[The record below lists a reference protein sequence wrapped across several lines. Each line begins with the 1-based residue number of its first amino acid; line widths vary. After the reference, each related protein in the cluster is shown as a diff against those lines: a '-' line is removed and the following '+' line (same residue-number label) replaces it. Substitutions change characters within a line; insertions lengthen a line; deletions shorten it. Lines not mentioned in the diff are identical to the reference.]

1 MYEDGWVFSEL
12 TVVEVGEVL
21 DEFSLFCKMS
31 SCNRF
36 NSSSSSNVCC
46 TECVEYGDIK
56 FWIKYWDRLSA
67 ADISSSK
74 FKHCIEKRLK
84 DLFLELSDLV
94 LENTRRSVLEARHL
108 KGCLR
113 TRSAE
118 THGFLGRAS
127 HFLHQGQKI
136 LD

>member
-12 TVVEVGEVL
+12 GLVEACKVL
-21 DEFSLFCKMS
+21 DKFSLFCKMS
-31 SCNRF
+31 SCNRL

-46 TECVEYGDIK
+46 TERVEYGDIK

-74 FKHCIEKRLK
+74 FKHGIEKWLK

-108 KGCLR
+108 KGCFLAR
-113 TRSAE
+113 CTE